1 MIDLSTATAT
11 DALEALA
18 RGAIT
23 SEALLTAQLERVE
36 RFNPVLK
43 AVVAMDL
50 DGALR
55 DARAADEA
63 RRQGRL
69 TGPLHGLPM
78 TITPQ
83 DRAFGGMKG
92 GVRGNIQ
99 ELVRL

>member
-11 DALEALA
+11 DALDALA

-36 RFNPVLK
+36 RFNPVLN

-55 DARAADEA
+55 DARAAD
-63 RRQGRL
+63 
-69 TGPLHGLPM
+69 
-78 TITPQ
+78 
-83 DRAFGGMKG
+83 
-92 GVRGNIQ
+92 
-99 ELVRL
+99 